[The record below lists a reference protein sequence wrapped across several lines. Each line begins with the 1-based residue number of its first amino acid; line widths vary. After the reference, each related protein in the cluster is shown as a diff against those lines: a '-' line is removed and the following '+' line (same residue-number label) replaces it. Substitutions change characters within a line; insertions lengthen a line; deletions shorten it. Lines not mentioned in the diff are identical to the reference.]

1 MKKSPKSEKSSQ
13 HKSSSKKSFEK
24 GKSFSGNKSYSRDTP
39 SSEDKSS
46 KPYFSKERF
55 SKTSRNTKKYENQH
69 SDSKEN
75 EKRTDSENKPYHQT
89 KGRFTNPKRNFKK
102 DNEREGAASK
112 EGGKPSAFGKSTTRP
127 NSFAKERFSN
137 PKRGVKKYN
146 SRENSSQDTYK
157 KGNAYENR
165 SNHSS
170 AEDTP
175 KNTEGYKPRENTR
188 GSESY
193 GDKRKSYGDSNAD
206 RFSKKP
212 SQRNRPEGYKD
223 TPKSERFVKKTF
235 SKDKN
240 NYSNSPEYKGLKERL
255 PQNVR
260 NKIKVRESLRLN
272 QFIAKAGVCS
282 RREADD
288 LIKDGY
294 IKVNDQVI
302 NEMGYQVKKTDKVFY
317 KNTRLHIEKM
327 VYVLLNKSKNHVST
341 TSDPEERK
349 TVLDL
354 VKDAATERIYPVGR
368 LDRNTT
374 GLILLTNDGDLAQKL
389 AHPSNKVPKIY
400 QVELD
405 KSIAQEDFE
414 KLFEEIELK
423 DGPVKIDKIEVLSP
437 DNKMLGI
444 EIHSGRNR
452 IIRRIFEHLGYE
464 VVKLDRTAYAGLDK
478 KNIGRG
484 EWRYLTE
491 KEVIRIK
498 YFI

>member
-1 MKKSPKSEKSSQ
+1 M
-13 HKSSSKKSFEK
+13 
-24 GKSFSGNKSYSRDTP
+24 N
-39 SSEDKSS
+39 
-46 KPYFSKERF
+46 
-55 SKTSRNTKKYENQH
+55 
-69 SDSKEN
+69 
-75 EKRTDSENKPYHQT
+75 
-89 KGRFTNPKRNFKK
+89 
-102 DNEREGAASK
+102 
-112 EGGKPSAFGKSTTRP
+112 
-127 NSFAKERFSN
+127 
-137 PKRGVKKYN
+137 
-146 SRENSSQDTYK
+146 
-157 KGNAYENR
+157 
-165 SNHSS
+165 
-170 AEDTP
+170 
-175 KNTEGYKPRENTR
+175 
-188 GSESY
+188 
-193 GDKRKSYGDSNAD
+193 
-206 RFSKKP
+206 
-212 SQRNRPEGYKD
+212 
-223 TPKSERFVKKTF
+223 
-235 SKDKN
+235 
-240 NYSNSPEYKGLKERL
+240 SNSPEYKGLKDRL

-288 LIKDGY
+288 LIKEGH
-294 IKVNDQVI
+294 IKVNNEVVT
-302 NEMGYQVKKTDKVFY
+302 EMGYQVKKTDKIFY

-327 VYVLLNKSKNHVST
+327 VYVLLNKSKNHVTT

-389 AHPSNKVPKIY
+389 AHPSNKIPKIY
-400 QVELD
+400 QAELD
-405 KSIAQEDFE
+405 RPILQEDFD
-414 KLFEEIELK
+414 KLFKEIELK
-423 DGPVKIDKIEVLSP
+423 DGPVKIDQVAVVTA
-437 DNKMLGI
+437 DNKVLGI